1 MRQAVVVD
9 SHRTR
14 GTRLRSADLLLRVLR
29 GQRNHYR
36 ACLTGCLAASLS
48 AAYPQSRKREFQRL
62 SKDLLRTNSQAG
74 PKNSQA
80 GPKNLVR
87 QSLESGTVPTVLR
100 RCSIVSA
107 CRSIASTFDKA
118 KKQTLAVSN
127 STLPTTVVQGGRR
140 PCFAA
145 ITAAIS
151 SANLKHIRNG
161 C

>member
-1 MRQAVVVD
+1 MISALIGILIIVVVGAICFWAID
-9 SHRTR
+9 KFATD
-14 GTRLRSADLLLRVLR
+14 GRLANLLKLLVILVCLGAIVQRVLP
-29 GQRNHYR
+29 
-36 ACLTGCLAASLS
+36 AA
-48 AAYPQSRKREFQRL
+48 
-62 SKDLLRTNSQAG
+62 
-74 PKNSQA
+74 
-80 GPKNLVR
+80 
-87 QSLESGTVPTVLR
+87 
-100 RCSIVSA
+100 
-107 CRSIASTFDKA
+107 SIASTFDKA